1 MSVVH
6 IANQAEFTLCDV
18 QTVQG
23 RSATV
28 YAIQLDV
35 PNPDNRQKP
44 GMLAD
49 VTFMENWGVR
59 KVHRRCSR
67 LGACAIKHR
76 ALLNISLSSPYINH
90 KDGQIAL

>member
-28 YAIQLDV
+28 YAIQLDA
-35 PNPDNRQKP
+35 PNSDNRLKP
-44 GMLAD
+44 GMPAD
-49 VTFMENWGVR
+49 VTSMEN
-59 KVHRRCSR
+59 
-67 LGACAIKHR
+67 
-76 ALLNISLSSPYINH
+76 
-90 KDGQIAL
+90 